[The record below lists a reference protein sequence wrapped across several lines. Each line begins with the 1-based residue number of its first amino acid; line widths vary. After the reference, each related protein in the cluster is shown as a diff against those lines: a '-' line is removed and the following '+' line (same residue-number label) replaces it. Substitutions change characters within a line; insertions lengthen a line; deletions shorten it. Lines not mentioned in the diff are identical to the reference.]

1 MLYVINF
8 RTAIFGLISMIIYLA
23 LYTPLK
29 PITPLSVFFGAIPG
43 AIPFM
48 LGWVAVTDRFS
59 IETGEFVTLIGNNGA
74 GKSTLLRI
82 ISTLSKPTHGRI
94 TFKGTNQKENLGE
107 WRQNIGIISH
117 ENRLYGDL
125 SSVDNLRVFGT
136 LYGIEDL
143 EIKIDQVLQKTDLLH
158 VSTLPVGNFS
168 SGMKKRLMIARLML
182 CKPEILILDEPFTG
196 LDQHSNQ
203 WFQNYLTAFH
213 QQGGTVLMVT
223 HQLELGLELATRILV
238 LQRQN
243 IKHDISSAGLS
254 IEQCSALL
262 EE

>member
-1 MLYVINF
+1 MP
-8 RTAIFGLISMIIYLA
+8 AILSLEHITKRFGYRCILNDIS
-23 LYTPLK
+23 
-29 PITPLSVFFGAIPG
+29 
-43 AIPFM
+43 
-48 LGWVAVTDRFS
+48 FS

-94 TFKGTNQKENLGE
+94 TFNGTNQKVSLRE
-107 WRQNIGIISH
+107 WRQKIGIISH

-136 LYGIEDL
+136 LYGVEDL
-143 EIKIDQVLQKTDLLH
+143 ESNTDQVLQETDLLH
-158 VSTLPVGNFS
+158 VARLPVGNFS

-182 CKPEILILDEPFTG
+182 CNPKILILDEPFTG

-213 QQGGTVLMVT
+213 QQGGTVILVT
-223 HQLELGLELATRILV
+223 HQLELGLKLATRVLV
-238 LQRQN
+238 LHQQRIQ
-243 IKHDISSAGLS
+243 HDNSASELS
-254 IEQCSALL
+254 IDQFVNWLDNNEI
-262 EE
+262 

>member
-1 MLYVINF
+1 MPTILSLEHITK
-8 RTAIFGLISMIIYLA
+8 RFGYRCILNDIS
-23 LYTPLK
+23 
-29 PITPLSVFFGAIPG
+29 
-43 AIPFM
+43 
-48 LGWVAVTDRFS
+48 FS

-94 TFKGTNQKENLGE
+94 TFNGTNQKESLRE
-107 WRQNIGIISH
+107 WRQKIGIISH

-136 LYGIEDL
+136 LYGVEDL
-143 EIKIDQVLQKTDLLH
+143 ESNTDQVLQKTDLFH
-158 VSTLPVGNFS
+158 VARLPVGNFS

-213 QQGGTVLMVT
+213 HQGGTVIMVT
-223 HQLELGLELATRILV
+223 QE
-238 LQRQN
+238 
-243 IKHDISSAGLS
+243 IS
-254 IEQCSALL
+254 INQCVDWLDNN
-262 EE
+262 EI

>member
-1 MLYVINF
+1 MP
-8 RTAIFGLISMIIYLA
+8 AILSLEHITKRFGYRCILNDIS
-23 LYTPLK
+23 
-29 PITPLSVFFGAIPG
+29 
-43 AIPFM
+43 
-48 LGWVAVTDRFS
+48 FS

-94 TFKGTNQKENLGE
+94 TFNGTNQKESLRE
-107 WRQNIGIISH
+107 WRQKIGIISH

-136 LYGIEDL
+136 LYGVEDL
-143 EIKIDQVLQKTDLLH
+143 ESNTDQVLQKTDLLH
-158 VSTLPVGNFS
+158 IARLPVGNFS

-182 CKPEILILDEPFTG
+182 CNPEILILDEPFTG

-213 QQGGTVLMVT
+213 QQGGTVIMVT
-223 HQLELGLELATRILV
+223 HQLELGLKLATRVLV
-238 LQRQN
+238 LHQQRIQ
-243 IKHDISSAGLS
+243 HDNSTSELS
-254 IEQCSALL
+254 INQCVDWLDNN
-262 EE
+262 EI

>member
-1 MLYVINF
+1 MPSILSLEHITK
-8 RTAIFGLISMIIYLA
+8 RFGYRCVLNDIS
-23 LYTPLK
+23 
-29 PITPLSVFFGAIPG
+29 
-43 AIPFM
+43 
-48 LGWVAVTDRFS
+48 FS

-94 TFKGTNQKENLGE
+94 TFKGTNQKESLRE
-107 WRQNIGIISH
+107 WRQKIGIISH

-125 SSVDNLRVFGT
+125 SSIDNLRVFGT
-136 LYGIEDL
+136 LYGVEDL
-143 EIKIDQVLQKTDLLH
+143 ESNTDQVLQKTDLLH
-158 VSTLPVGNFS
+158 VARLPVGNFS

-213 QQGGTVLMVT
+213 QQGGTVIMVT
-223 HQLELGLELATRILV
+223 HQLELGLKLATRV
-238 LQRQN
+238 LLLHQQRIQHDNSASELN
-243 IKHDISSAGLS
+243 IN
-254 IEQCSALL
+254 QCVDWLDNN
-262 EE
+262 EI

>member
-1 MLYVINF
+1 MP
-8 RTAIFGLISMIIYLA
+8 AILSLEHITKRFGYRCVLNDIS
-23 LYTPLK
+23 
-29 PITPLSVFFGAIPG
+29 
-43 AIPFM
+43 
-48 LGWVAVTDRFS
+48 FS

-94 TFKGTNQKENLGE
+94 TFNGTNQKESLRE
-107 WRQNIGIISH
+107 WRQKIGIISH

-136 LYGIEDL
+136 LYGVEDL
-143 EIKIDQVLQKTDLLH
+143 ESNTNQVLQKTNLFH
-158 VSTLPVGNFS
+158 VARQPISNFS

-203 WFQNYLTAFH
+203 WFQNYLTDFH
-213 QQGGTVLMVT
+213 QQGGTVIMVT
-223 HQLELGLELATRILV
+223 HQLELGLKLATRVLV
-238 LQRQN
+238 LHQQRIQHDNSASEIN
-243 IKHDISSAGLS
+243 ID
-254 IEQCSALL
+254 QCVDWLDNN
-262 EE
+262 EI

>member
-1 MLYVINF
+1 MP
-8 RTAIFGLISMIIYLA
+8 AILSLEHITKRFGYRCVLNDIS
-23 LYTPLK
+23 
-29 PITPLSVFFGAIPG
+29 
-43 AIPFM
+43 
-48 LGWVAVTDRFS
+48 FS

-94 TFKGTNQKENLGE
+94 TFNGTNQKVSLRE
-107 WRQNIGIISH
+107 WRQKIGIISH

-136 LYGIEDL
+136 LYGVEDL
-143 EIKIDQVLQKTDLLH
+143 ESNTDQVLQKTDLLH
-158 VSTLPVGNFS
+158 VARLPVGNFS

-182 CKPEILILDEPFTG
+182 CNPEILILDEPFTG

-213 QQGGTVLMVT
+213 QQGGTVIMVT
-223 HQLELGLELATRILV
+223 HQLELGLKLATRVLV
-238 LQRQN
+238 LHQQRIQ
-243 IKHDISSAGLS
+243 HDNSASKLR
-254 IEQCSALL
+254 IDQCVNWLDNN
-262 EE
+262 EI

>member
-1 MLYVINF
+1 MP
-8 RTAIFGLISMIIYLA
+8 AILSLEHITKCFGYRCVLNDIS
-23 LYTPLK
+23 
-29 PITPLSVFFGAIPG
+29 
-43 AIPFM
+43 
-48 LGWVAVTDRFS
+48 FS
-59 IETGEFVTLIGNNGA
+59 IETGEFVTFIGNNGA

-94 TFKGTNQKENLGE
+94 TFKGTNQKESLRE
-107 WRQNIGIISH
+107 WRQKIGIISH

-136 LYGIEDL
+136 LYGVEDL
-143 EIKIDQVLQKTDLLH
+143 ESNTDQVLQKTDLLH
-158 VSTLPVGNFS
+158 VARLPVGNFS

-213 QQGGTVLMVT
+213 QQGGTVIMVT
-223 HQLELGLELATRILV
+223 HQLELGLKLATRVLV
-238 LQRQN
+238 LHQQC
-243 IKHDISSAGLS
+243 IQHDNSASELS
-254 IEQCSALL
+254 IDQCVKWLDNN
-262 EE
+262 EN

>member
-1 MLYVINF
+1 MPAILSLEHITKRFGYRYVLND
-8 RTAIFGLISMIIYLA
+8 IS
-23 LYTPLK
+23 
-29 PITPLSVFFGAIPG
+29 
-43 AIPFM
+43 
-48 LGWVAVTDRFS
+48 FS

-94 TFKGTNQKENLGE
+94 TFKGTNQKDSLRE
-107 WRQNIGIISH
+107 WRQKIGLITH

-125 SSVDNLRVFGT
+125 SSLDNLRVFGT
-136 LYGIEDL
+136 LYGVEDL
-143 EIKIDQVLQKTDLLH
+143 ESNIDQVLKKTDLFH
-158 VSTLPVGNFS
+158 VAQLSVGNFS

-213 QQGGTVLMVT
+213 QQGGTVIMVT
-223 HQLELGLELATRILV
+223 HQLELGLKLATRVLV
-238 LQRQN
+238 LNQQRIQ
-243 IKHDISSAGLS
+243 HDNSASELS
-254 IEQCSALL
+254 INQCVDWLGKN
-262 EE
+262 EI

>member
-1 MLYVINF
+1 MP
-8 RTAIFGLISMIIYLA
+8 AILSLEHITKRFGYRCVLNDIS
-23 LYTPLK
+23 
-29 PITPLSVFFGAIPG
+29 
-43 AIPFM
+43 
-48 LGWVAVTDRFS
+48 FS

-94 TFKGTNQKENLGE
+94 TFNGSNQKESLRE
-107 WRQNIGIISH
+107 WRQKIGIISH

-136 LYGIEDL
+136 LYGVEDL
-143 EIKIDQVLQKTDLLH
+143 ESNTDQVLQKTDLLH
-158 VSTLPVGNFS
+158 VARLPVSTFS

-213 QQGGTVLMVT
+213 QQGGTVIMVT
-223 HQLELGLELATRILV
+223 HQLELGLKLATRVLILHK
-238 LQRQN
+238 QCIQ
-243 IKHDISSAGLS
+243 HDNSASELS
-254 IEQCSALL
+254 IDQCINRLDNN
-262 EE
+262 EI

>member
-1 MLYVINF
+1 MP
-8 RTAIFGLISMIIYLA
+8 AILSLEHITKRFGYRCVLNDIS
-23 LYTPLK
+23 
-29 PITPLSVFFGAIPG
+29 
-43 AIPFM
+43 
-48 LGWVAVTDRFS
+48 FS

-94 TFKGTNQKENLGE
+94 TFNGTNQKESLRE
-107 WRQNIGIISH
+107 WRQKIGIISH

-136 LYGIEDL
+136 LYGVEDL
-143 EIKIDQVLQKTDLLH
+143 EINTDQVLQKTDLFH
-158 VSTLPVGNFS
+158 VARLPVSNFS

-213 QQGGTVLMVT
+213 QQGGTVIMVT
-223 HQLELGLELATRILV
+223 HQLELGLKLATRVLV
-238 LQRQN
+238 LHQQRIQHDNSASELN
-243 IKHDISSAGLS
+243 ID
-254 IEQCSALL
+254 QCVDWLDNN
-262 EE
+262 EI

>member
-1 MLYVINF
+1 MPTILNLEHVTK
-8 RTAIFGLISMIIYLA
+8 RFGYRCILNDIS
-23 LYTPLK
+23 
-29 PITPLSVFFGAIPG
+29 
-43 AIPFM
+43 
-48 LGWVAVTDRFS
+48 FS

-94 TFKGTNQKENLGE
+94 TFNGTNQKESLRE
-107 WRQNIGIISH
+107 WRQKIGIISH

-136 LYGIEDL
+136 LYGVEDL
-143 EIKIDQVLQKTDLLH
+143 ESNTDQVLQKTALLH
-158 VSTLPVGNFS
+158 VARLPVSNFS

-196 LDQHSNQ
+196 LDQQSNR

-213 QQGGTVLMVT
+213 LQGGTVIVVT
-223 HQLELGLELATRILV
+223 HQLELGVKLATRVLV
-238 LQRQN
+238 LHQQC
-243 IKHDISSAGLS
+243 IQHDNSPSELS
-254 IEQCSALL
+254 IDQCVSWLDNN
-262 EE
+262 EI

>member
-1 MLYVINF
+1 M
-8 RTAIFGLISMIIYLA
+8 TAILSLENITKRFGYRCVLNDIS
-23 LYTPLK
+23 
-29 PITPLSVFFGAIPG
+29 
-43 AIPFM
+43 
-48 LGWVAVTDRFS
+48 FS
-59 IETGEFVTLIGNNGA
+59 IRTGEFVTLIGNNGA

-94 TFKGTNQKENLGE
+94 TFNGTNQNEGLRE

-136 LYGIEDL
+136 LYGVEDIESNT
-143 EIKIDQVLQKTDLLH
+143 DQVLQKTDLLH
-158 VSTLPVGNFS
+158 VARMPVGNFS

-203 WFQNYLTAFH
+203 LFQNYLTAFH
-213 QQGGTVLMVT
+213 RHGGTVIMVT
-223 HQLELGLELATRILV
+223 HQLEVGLKLATRVLV
-238 LQRQN
+238 LHQQRIQ
-243 IKHDISSAGLS
+243 HDNSAKELS
-254 IEQCSALL
+254 IDQCVNWLDNN
-262 EE
+262 EI